1 MRRALLWLTVCLAT
15 QSNKQLQQLRAWV
28 NLLATASLCTEP
40 TPEVH
45 RTRPLCTEL
54 VCCARNSLQ
63 RCTELVLCAQNSS
76 AVHGTHARGAQN
88 SSSVHRT
95 RPLSTELIHCAQNS
109 SDVHGTSVVH
119 RTHPLCTELV
129 SVAQNQRLLC
139 TELVGTHV
147 RGAPA
152 RVQPA
157 LHSALPSH
165 AVSGILGTARARPD
179 PRPLRLH
186 HRALTMSRL
195 AFNR

>member
-1 MRRALLWLTVCLAT
+1 MHG
-15 QSNKQLQQLRAWV
+15 
-28 NLLATASLCTEP
+28 TASDSSPVHGTRQRCTEVILCAQNSSS
-40 TPEVH
+40 EH
-45 RTRPLCTEL
+45 RTHPLCTEL
-54 VCCARNSLQ
+54 VRCARNISG
-63 RCTELVLCAQNSS
+63 AQNSS
-76 AVHGTHARGAQN
+76 AVH
-88 SSSVHRT
+88 RT
-95 RPLSTELIHCAQNS
+95 RPHGARNS
-109 SDVHGTSVVH
+109 SAVH

-165 AVSGILGTARARPD
+165 TVSGMLGTARARPD

-186 HRALTMSRL
+186 RRALTMSRL

>member
-1 MRRALLWLTVCLAT
+1 M
-15 QSNKQLQQLRAWV
+15 
-28 NLLATASLCTEP
+28 CTE
-40 TPEVH
+40 H
-45 RTRPLCTEL
+45 QWCTEL
-54 VCCARNSLQ
+54 
-63 RCTELVLCAQNSS
+63 
-76 AVHGTHARGAQN
+76 
-88 SSSVHRT
+88 
-95 RPLSTELIHCAQNS
+95 I
-109 SDVHGTSVVH
+109 
-119 RTHPLCTELV
+119 

-186 HRALTMSRL
+186 RRALTMSRL